1 MAVIHRTTMQPTK
14 LELLAA
20 WLPTRPWYA
29 GGSDGPRLVRAGG
42 FRLDDPEGEVGI
54 EFMVVTDGTG
64 PDAVAHQVPLTYRA
78 DPLAG
83 AERALVGTSEHGVL
97 GKRWIYDGVH
107 DPVFVERLHALLDG
121 RAAPQEQTATD
132 TPDPTVAVV
141 PITPDGTG
149 ADAVPVRVEEGPD
162 HTDVVLREPGAPAP
176 LVLRLRRVLRADG
189 ETTDG
194 GTADGETTDGGT
206 AGGGTARVTGDW
218 RRPDGTT
225 ARGTY
230 ATAFTDLTV

>member
-1 MAVIHRTTMQPTK
+1 MAVVHRTTMRPTK

-29 GGSDGPRLVRAGG
+29 GGADGPRLARAGG
-42 FRLDDPEGEVGI
+42 FRLDDPGGEVGI

-83 AERALVGTSEHGVL
+83 AEHGVL

-121 RAAPQEQTATD
+121 RAEPQEQTATD

-141 PITPDGTG
+141 PLTPDGSG
-149 ADAVPVRVEEGPD
+149 ADAEPVRVEEGPD

-176 LVLRLRRVLRADG
+176 LVLRVRRVLRTDDG
-189 ETTDG
+189 PDG
-194 GTADGETTDGGT
+194 GPDDG
-206 AGGGTARVTGDW
+206 APARVTGEW
-218 RRPDGTT
+218 LRPDGTT

-230 ATAFTDLTV
+230 ATAFTALTALKA

>member
-14 LELLAA
+14 LELLTA

-29 GGSDGPRLVRAGG
+29 GGAEGPRLVRAGG

-64 PDAVAHQVPLTYRA
+64 PDAVAHHVPLTYRA

-97 GKRWIYDGVH
+97 GKRWIYDAVH

-121 RAAPQEQTATD
+121 RAEPQEQTATD
-132 TPDPTVAVV
+132 TPDPTVAVA
-141 PITPDGTG
+141 PLTPDGTG
-149 ADAVPVRVEEGPD
+149 ADAEPVRVEEGPD

-176 LVLRLRRVLRADG
+176 LVLRLRRVLRAD
-189 ETTDG
+189 D
-194 GTADGETTDGGT
+194 GT
-206 AGGGTARVTGDW
+206 AGGGTAGEGTAGGGTADGEPARVTGEW
-218 RRPDGTT
+218 QRPDGTT

-230 ATAFTDLTV
+230 ATAFTALTV